1 MISYDEKKALIVVDM
16 QNDFADVNGSLYVSG
31 GEDLV
36 GPINREIVRA
46 TAAGAFV
53 VYTQDWHPPTTPH
66 FEKDGGIWPVHC
78 VGGTTGADLHPRLLI
93 AGPVVR
99 KGVDGEDGY
108 SGFTMRDPITGDG
121 APTELTGLLQRQA
134 IESTIIVG
142 LALDYCVGATALDSV
157 AAGFNTATSVSLTA
171 AVDLQPGD
179 GERMIAD
186 LRSGG
191 VALI

>member
-134 IESTIIVG
+134 IESTIVVG

-179 GERMIAD
+179 GDRMIAD